1 MKPALTASRA
11 GAQEV
16 ALRTIKSLGRR
27 LTLTSSTST
36 SSLNRSHAPVGML
49 DVERITRTAEP
60 IATIVS
66 RPTSSSSFLKG

>member
-1 MKPALTASRA
+1 MKST
-11 GAQEV
+11 

-36 SSLNRSHAPVGML
+36 ASSLNRSHAPVGML